1 MGINLNSRERI
12 VLASIFQYPSKPD
25 IEIAT
30 SINMKHSTFATI
42 KKRLRNKGYFFRIY
56 LPNFAG
62 FGAEMFGI
70 NIQIFANDPRAS
82 ITMPKR
88 SKRNN
93 INEYLESSPNLLFS
107 IIESNLAFTLSCYA
121 NFRQFQD
128 DIWRYDNAILES
140 DFNSIFQHE
149 LQIPIAFSTFPRFLD
164 YSKSITR
171 HLEVKSSI
179 ESEKIQFHFEEEN
192 KLILSN
198 LSRTILE
205 AFLESPGRTPK
216 DVSEIT
222 GKSRTTTSRWLK
234 KFLNSGL
241 ITPRYIPNVEKIGYK
256 IILFSHYSISSSKES
271 DFDKAI
277 YFIDDSLAPI
287 MLMRSEYDTI
297 LAALFR
303 SYDSAKEAEQVFIS
317 QMNEEGISYKTKY
330 QYLLSLPHTITK
342 FNFMNKSASLLSQ
355 FRK

>member
-42 KKRLRNKGYFFRIY
+42 KKRLQNKGYFFRIY

-62 FGAEMFGI
+62 FGAEIFGI

-82 ITMPKR
+82 ITMSKK
-88 SKRNN
+88 SKRNK

-179 ESEKIQFHFEEEN
+179 ESEKIQFHFEQTYIIKFKQN
-192 KLILSN
+192 NFGGVFRI
-198 LSRTILE
+198 SR
-205 AFLESPGRTPK
+205 K
-216 DVSEIT
+216 
-222 GKSRTTTSRWLK
+222 
-234 KFLNSGL
+234 NSQ
-241 ITPRYIPNVEKIGYK
+241 RC
-256 IILFSHYSISSSKES
+256 F
-271 DFDKAI
+271 
-277 YFIDDSLAPI
+277 
-287 MLMRSEYDTI
+287 
-297 LAALFR
+297 
-303 SYDSAKEAEQVFIS
+303 
-317 QMNEEGISYKTKY
+317 
-330 QYLLSLPHTITK
+330 
-342 FNFMNKSASLLSQ
+342 
-355 FRK
+355 

>member
-1 MGINLNSRERI
+1 
-12 VLASIFQYPSKPD
+12 
-25 IEIAT
+25 
-30 SINMKHSTFATI
+30 
-42 KKRLRNKGYFFRIY
+42 
-56 LPNFAG
+56 
-62 FGAEMFGI
+62 
-70 NIQIFANDPRAS
+70 
-82 ITMPKR
+82 
-88 SKRNN
+88 
-93 INEYLESSPNLLFS
+93 
-107 IIESNLAFTLSCYA
+107 
-121 NFRQFQD
+121 
-128 DIWRYDNAILES
+128 
-140 DFNSIFQHE
+140 
-149 LQIPIAFSTFPRFLD
+149 
-164 YSKSITR
+164 
-171 HLEVKSSI
+171 
-179 ESEKIQFHFEEEN
+179 
-192 KLILSN
+192 
-198 LSRTILE
+198 LE

-256 IILFSHYSISSSKES
+256 IILFSHYSISSSKEN

-317 QMNEEGISYKTKY
+317 RMNEEGISYKTKY